1 MRSFLCLVLHM
12 IACFLKLFCIFFV
25 LPWNCS
31 YLDTITL
38 NVYLKVH
45 MHTWF
50 VFFFLGEFFF
60 CTFPESTIHWLTE
73 AIDTSIH
80 GFCSKLNEVIKG
92 CKIIS
97 CCSRNTCSIN
107 YYLYAI
113 DELIGYEKSKIIIIY
128 LFLLLCSF
136 FLGIQNNKFLC
147 CSKSEFSI
155 CLFQWTQSCHVSLL
169 RVENYAI
176 FTLRIA
182 FGYYQKSML
191 LGAPSPTMFHPVFF
205 LLCVSNLISGNRVLS
220 ISSLAFIA
228 HHYHAP

>member
-1 MRSFLCLVLHM
+1 MFIWKCTCTHDLFSSFLG
-12 IACFLKLFCIFFV
+12 
-25 LPWNCS
+25 N
-31 YLDTITL
+31 
-38 NVYLKVH
+38 
-45 MHTWF
+45 
-50 VFFFLGEFFF
+50 FFF
-60 CTFPESTIHWLTE
+60 CTFIESTIYWLTE

-80 GFCSKLNEVIKG
+80 GFCSILNEVIKG

-97 CCSRNTCSIN
+97 CWSRNTCSIN
-107 YYLYAI
+107 YYLYVI

-191 LGAPSPTMFHPVFF
+191 LGAPSPAMFHPVFF